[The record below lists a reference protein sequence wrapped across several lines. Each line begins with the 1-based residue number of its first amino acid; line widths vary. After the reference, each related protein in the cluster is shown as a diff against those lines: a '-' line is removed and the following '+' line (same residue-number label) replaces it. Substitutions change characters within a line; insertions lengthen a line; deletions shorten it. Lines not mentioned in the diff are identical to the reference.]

1 MTQGFDLEKNFFYSC
16 SSLTEASS
24 KNCEAPC
31 LNLLQ
36 HFSLLQLHLQQS
48 ELVAQNALQRFR
60 NAEGA
65 AIKPRAAMVAT
76 MTTIVVEKS
85 NQNPSGGSECVPSV
99 TFPPPSIKRT
109 IKKKLINFLLE
120 QMSIFPPAVQED
132 LEKAFHSF
140 LDPNKG
146 PFVEFFNVLTVFL
159 VMQALRLVIS
169 VMTLIAIEC
178 FTGFVIRDKLA
189 RRKIASNAWYAVYY
203 TGAVLL
209 GLRIAWKLDLFSIHG
224 GLRDVCLH
232 EHAETTLTR
241 WPQMQIFHRVQVA
254 FYFNYLFAMATGIDA
269 RRKDEKVFIFHHVIT
284 LLLILFSRNWGYIP
298 MQMAVLIVHDAADP
312 FVHIARFI
320 TLVSPRRTWLAD
332 LFFAMFAIVFFVTRW
347 FVYPVFLIEQCRRL
361 QFFYYPRDYSYSDYT
376 FMSVGPNSLTFAG
389 FSLSFFGIGVLLLYA
404 LLALHMYWGIY
415 ILRVIWRKLFEGQQD
430 ADPNDEKEKT
440 D

>member
-99 TFPPPSIKRT
+99 TFPPSIKT
-109 IKKKLINFLLE
+109 NKTKKKLFLLE

-140 LDPNKG
+140 VDPAFHSFLDPNKG
-146 PFVEFFNVLTVFL
+146 PLVEFINVLIVFL
-159 VMQALRLVIS
+159 VMQALRLVVS
-169 VMTLIAIEC
+169 VVTLIMVEC
-178 FTGFVIRDKLA
+178 FTGWAIRDNLT
-189 RRKIASNAWYAVYY
+189 RRKIASNAWYAIYY
-203 TGAVLL
+203 TCTVMF
-209 GLRIAWKLDLFSIHG
+209 GLKIAWKLDLFSVNG

-232 EHAETTLTR
+232 ETAEATLSR

-254 FYFNYLFAMATGIDA
+254 FYFNYLFAMVTGIDA
-269 RRKDEKVFIFHHVIT
+269 RRKDE
-284 LLLILFSRNWGYIP
+284 S
-298 MQMAVLIVHDAADP
+298 
-312 FVHIARFI
+312 
-320 TLVSPRRTWLAD
+320 VS
-332 LFFAMFAIVFFVTRW
+332 
-347 FVYPVFLIEQCRRL
+347 
-361 QFFYYPRDYSYSDYT
+361 
-376 FMSVGPNSLTFAG
+376 
-389 FSLSFFGIGVLLLYA
+389 
-404 LLALHMYWGIY
+404 
-415 ILRVIWRKLFEGQQD
+415 
-430 ADPNDEKEKT
+430 
-440 D
+440 